1 MTNRWL
7 LILKNIAIIVRH
19 SYIDQCLEYS
29 KMKTLIELFEKS
41 VEKYPDNPLLWEKIK
56 DKYIPASYREVHRQI
71 ILAGAGL
78 LASGLQKGDRVG
90 LLSEGRNSWLI
101 SELAV
106 LYCGAINVPLSV
118 KLEAPELKFRLEHS
132 GSKMVIVSAGQA
144 GKIAEVLEG
153 LPDIKSVIH
162 LDDKS
167 KLDAKD
173 LLFSDLIRKGEAFL
187 ESQENRK
194 LFEET
199 WQSVGPDDIANISYT
214 SGTTA
219 DPKGIMLSHLNYTTN
234 VIQANTV
241 LEIHQD
247 YKTLALLPWDHSF
260 AHTACLY
267 TFMLKGASVGSVQ
280 SGRTPMET
288 LRNVPI
294 NIREFKPDIMMSVP
308 ALSKNFR
315 KNIEKGIEAKGPFT
329 EKLFNLG
336 LKVAIAYNGDGWN
349 RGRGW
354 RMFLKP
360 IYALFDK
367 IIFSKICEGFGG
379 KLKFFIGGGALLDL
393 ELQRFFFAI
402 GTPVYQGYG
411 LTEAAPVI
419 SANCPEAV
427 KFGSSGKIVKYLEVK
442 ICDSEGNS
450 LPAGEKGE
458 IVVKGDNVMKGYW
471 GNPKATEET
480 LKNGWLYTGDMGY
493 FSPDGFLYVLGRFK
507 SLLIGNDG
515 EKFSPEGIEEAMVEQ
530 SAFIDQVMLYNNQDP
545 YTIGMIV
552 PNMFAINRLLEKLSL
567 IPGSLEGNLKSLEI
581 IQQEINAY
589 RKGGKYEGQFPER
602 WLPAAMAVLPEAFT
616 EQNHLLNSTL
626 KMVRGKITEHF
637 RKELDYVYTP
647 EAKEIKNRMNIQSI
661 QILNK

>member
-1 MTNRWL
+1 
-7 LILKNIAIIVRH
+7 
-19 SYIDQCLEYS
+19 
-29 KMKTLIELFEKS
+29 MKTLIELFEKS

-56 DKYIPASYREVHRQI
+56 DKYIPASYREVHRQV

-78 LASGLQKGDRVG
+78 LSAGLQKGDRVG

-101 SELAV
+101 SELAI
-106 LYCGAINVPLSV
+106 LYCGAVNVPLSV

-132 GSKMVIVSAGQA
+132 GSKMVIVSAGQT
-144 GKIAEVLEG
+144 GKIAEVLEN

-167 KLDAKD
+167 ELDVKD
-173 LLFSDLIRKGEAFL
+173 VLFSDLIKKGEAFL
-187 ESQENRK
+187 ESEENRR
-194 LFEET
+194 LFGET

-315 KNIEKGIEAKGPFT
+315 KNIEKGIESKGSFT
-329 EKLFNLG
+329 EKLFKLG
-336 LKVAIAYNGDGWN
+336 LKVALAYNGDGWN
-349 RGRGW
+349 RGKGW
-354 RMFLKP
+354 RMSLKP
-360 IYALFDK
+360 IDALFDK
-367 IIFSKICEGFGG
+367 IIFSKIREGFGG

-411 LTEAAPVI
+411 LTEASPVI

-442 ICDSEGNS
+442 ICDSEGEP
-450 LPAGEKGE
+450 LPIGEKGE
-458 IVVKGDNVMKGYW
+458 IIVKGDNVMKGYW
-471 GNPKATEET
+471 RNPKATEET
-480 LKNGWLYTGDMGY
+480 IKNGWLHTGDMGY
-493 FSPDGFLYVLGRFK
+493 FSPDGFLYVMGRFK

-515 EKFSPEGIEEAMVEQ
+515 EKFSPEGIEEAIVEQ
-530 SAFIDQVMLYNNQDP
+530 SAFIDQVMLYNNQDT

-552 PNMFAINRLLEKLSL
+552 PNIPAINRMFDKQGL
-567 IPGSLEGNLKSLEI
+567 IPGSHEGNLKSLEI

-602 WLPAAMAVLPEAFT
+602 WLPAAIAILPEAFT

-626 KMVRGKITEHF
+626 KMVRGKISEYF
-637 RKELDYVYTP
+637 RKELDYVYT
-647 EAKEIKNRMNIQSI
+647 
-661 QILNK
+661 